1 MGKLTL
7 KSNIRDLE
15 LAARDY
21 SCLSKAGYDTIGD
34 IVSSTYEKLLNI
46 KNIKP
51 DRLDS
56 ILDNICSFGFSI
68 KGYNKKTNIKAIN
81 IDVEPKKTETPMP
94 VYPVDM
100 GIVRAKEY
108 NYSNYVNVQAKKE
121 RDIICIPC
129 GVGNTDFGF
138 RIFGITEV
146 DRCEHPYA
154 NIYALTYNYL
164 IRSSTINPKEL
175 PRFFRNQNQAF
186 SLDYKRV
193 FRLAI
198 IILQMIKNN
207 KISGSS
213 VSMIYSGADREA
225 YSAVELINSYAC
237 LFSKLAKVRYT
248 PLKLV
253 SANSGINISLDE
265 KSDIYIEELQ
275 EILFARELWFGARIN
290 YALDHE
296 SLENLEYIL
305 AEISPYT
312 SFKEGQF
319 KAICDMMNSSDHS
332 VCIMPTGSGKSLV
345 FYFASLLQPLP
356 IFVISPTDILI
367 DDQIRNLWQI
377 HKMDSVSHLKLTK
390 ENDFS
395 TFHLSANINYLT
407 PATFQNRNLLVAFR
421 SINNGKQVKRGIEKR
436 YADGPLLSY
445 IVLDEIHC
453 ISNWGHD
460 FRPEYLM
467 LSKFLRKFLDQTTFL
482 GFTATA
488 NYTIVSDIQK
498 QLDIKQ
504 EKIFSPIPFEKANIS
519 YNFIELATPKDMMQ
533 KAKEIVDE
541 LIRRNQRTIIFTK
554 NDDYSILLSDAIGD
568 EAALFVSD
576 YPTGY
581 QSFANGKCKVLI
593 ASEELGVGINLPNVR
608 NVIHFGLPVS
618 KSEYVQEIGRAGRA
632 EEAVTSYVLYLN
644 VNSNAPEGFLKRTTD
659 GGSTKDIVF
668 EKKNDYY
675 DCYLKF
681 NNGITSKSELSS
693 RITRVF
699 DNLYANKRPLYVKT
713 YKEKSYDWFTD
724 VETQKRYIYMLNN
737 LGYVDDWYS
746 YSGNDEEG
754 TVDIMIVVSSTNHDH
769 FAKDTNMIMR
779 MKERAIAHYEFLG
792 NNRSQIMATQSAKTF
807 KELIGVYIDWYY
819 NRYLYL
825 HKEMFLDS
833 LDFVVLYKDRSDE
846 QITDAIREYFS
857 LPFAEI
863 KNTEAYYA
871 TLSVEDVIKKVSEGI
886 GKSTLANIERINS
899 NNYVLQLDV
908 LLLLGNA
915 MVSKFFDCNRFERII
930 REIGN
935 WEKQKLIEAICAMY
949 PKFER
954 ESRFDVI
961 RTFNHQ
967 SNEIG
972 KPIDELIALCYKE
985 YPKDEIFYGFVAE
998 KLNMIYFANGGK

>member
-1 MGKLTL
+1 MENITP
-7 KSNIRDLE
+7 KSSIRDLE
-15 LAARDY
+15 LAVRDY
-21 SCLSKAGYDTIGD
+21 SCLSKAGYDTVGD
-34 IVSSTYEKLLNI
+34 ILSSTYQKLLTI

-51 DRLDS
+51 DRLDE
-56 ILDNICSFGFSI
+56 ILEKICSLGFSI
-68 KGYNKKTNIKAIN
+68 KGFKSKSLPAQPQSKKSEQIVIPTIPQI
-81 IDVEPKKTETPMP
+81 
-94 VYPVDM
+94 VDP
-100 GIVRAKEY
+100 GKVQAKEY
-108 NYSNYVNVQAKKE
+108 DYANYVNVQINKE
-121 RDIICIPC
+121 RDVICVPC

-138 RIFGITEV
+138 KIFGISESE
-146 DRCEHPYA
+146 RCNHQYA
-154 NIYALTYNYL
+154 NIYALVYNYF
-164 IRSSTINPKEL
+164 IRSTTINPKKL
-175 PRFFRNQNQAF
+175 PRYFKNQNQAF
-186 SLDYKRV
+186 SLDFKRV
-193 FRLAI
+193 YRLAI
-198 IILQMIKNN
+198 IVLQLIKNN
-207 KISGSS
+207 VIVGNSFS
-213 VSMIYSGADREA
+213 VEYSGNAREVQ
-225 YSAVELINSYAC
+225 SAVDLINSYAY
-237 LFSKLAKVRYT
+237 LFSKLAKVHY
-248 PLKLV
+248 V
-253 SANSGINISLDE
+253 SLRLTGTMSGKRISLDE
-265 KSDIYIEELQ
+265 KADVYIDELQ
-275 EILFARELWFGARIN
+275 EILFGRELWFGTRIN
-290 YALDHE
+290 Y
-296 SLENLEYIL
+296 SLEHDSLDGLEFIL
-305 AEISPYT
+305 SEISPYS

-319 KAICDMMNSSDHS
+319 SAICAMLNSSEHS

-377 HKMDSVSHLKLTK
+377 HGMDSVSHLKLTK

-395 TFHLSANINYLT
+395 YFALSANINYLT

-421 SINNGKQVKRGIEKR
+421 SINNGKQTKRGFEKR

-498 QLDIKQ
+498 QLDIRQ
-504 EKIFSPIPFEKANIS
+504 DKIFSPIPFEKVNIS
-519 YNFIELATPKDMMQ
+519 YNFIELSNPKEMMI
-533 KAKEIVDE
+533 KAKEIVTD

-576 YPTGY
+576 YPLGY
-581 QSFANGKCKVLI
+581 QSFASGKCKVLI

-632 EEAVTSYVLYLN
+632 DESVTSYVLYL
-644 VNSNAPEGFLKRTTD
+644 SLDNAPAGFVKRTTD
-659 GGSTKDIVF
+659 GGSNTSCVF

-681 NNGITSKSELSS
+681 NNGIASKKELSD
-693 RITRVF
+693 RLNRVF
-699 DNLYANKRPLYVKT
+699 DDLYAMKRPLYVKT
-713 YKEKSYDWFTD
+713 YREKSNDWFTD
-724 VETQKRYIYMLNN
+724 VETQKRYIYMLSN

-746 YSGNDEEG
+746 YSGNDEENS
-754 TVDIMIVVSSTNHDH
+754 VDIMLVISSNNHDH
-769 FAKDTNMIMR
+769 FSQDKNMILR
-779 MKERAIAHYEFLG
+779 MKQRVTSYYEFLG
-792 NNRSQIMATQSAKTF
+792 NNRSQIMATQNARGF
-807 KELIGVYIDWYY
+807 ADLIEIYVDWYY

-833 LDFVVLYKDRSDE
+833 LDFVQLSKDRPDE

-871 TLSVEDVIKKVSEGI
+871 TLSVEEIIRKVSEGI
-886 GKSTLANIERINS
+886 GKATLVNIERINS
-899 NNYVLQLDV
+899 NSYSLQLDV

-915 MVSKFFDCNRFERII
+915 MVSKFFDFNRFERII
-930 REIGN
+930 GEISK
-935 WEKQKLIEAICAMY
+935 WEKQQLIDAICGMY
-949 PKFER
+949 SKFEK
-954 ESRFDVI
+954 ESRFDII
-961 RTFNHQ
+961 RTFKNFEG
-967 SNEIG
+967 EIG
-972 KPIDELIALCYKE
+972 ISSDALISRCYKD
-985 YPKDEIFYGFVAE
+985 YPKDEIFYGFLAE
-998 KLNMIYFANGGK
+998 KLNKAYFSDGGR

>member
-1 MGKLTL
+1 MEKLTL
-7 KSNIRDLE
+7 KSSIRDLE
-15 LAARDY
+15 LAVRDY

-34 IVSSTYEKLLNI
+34 IVSSTYDKLLSI

-51 DRLDS
+51 DRLDA
-56 ILDNICSFGFSI
+56 ILDKICSFGFSI
-68 KGYNKKTNIKAIN
+68 KGYNKKPSVQPKKV
-81 IDVEPKKTETPMP
+81 VEPPKP
-94 VYPVDM
+94 VVVPPSIPELG

-108 NYSNYVNVQAKKE
+108 NYTNYVNVQIQKE
-121 RDIICIPC
+121 KDVICVPC

-138 RIFGITEV
+138 KILGIAEV
-146 DRCEHPYA
+146 ERCNHPYA
-154 NIYALTYNYL
+154 NIYALIYNYM
-164 IRSSTINPKEL
+164 IRSSTINPKGL
-175 PRFFRNQNQAF
+175 PRFFKNQNQAF

-198 IILQMIKNN
+198 IILQMLKNN
-207 KISGSS
+207 KISGNSLS
-213 VSMIYSGADREA
+213 ITYTGAEKEA
-225 YSAVELINSYAC
+225 YSAVDLINSYAF
-237 LFSKLAKVRYT
+237 LFSKLAKVRYV
-248 PLKLV
+248 PIKLL
-253 SANSGINISLDE
+253 STTSGVHISLDE
-265 KSDIYIEELQ
+265 KAEIYIEELKDIVFGR
-275 EILFARELWFGARIN
+275 EIWFGTRIN
-290 YALDHE
+290 YSLDHD

-305 AEISPYT
+305 SEISPYT

-319 KAICDMMNSSDHS
+319 RAICDMVNSCDHS

-377 HKMDSVSHLKLTK
+377 HNMDSVSHLKLTK
-390 ENDFS
+390 DHDFS
-395 TFHLSANINYLT
+395 TFLISANINYLT

-421 SINNGKQVKRGIEKR
+421 YINNGKQAKRGFEKR

-519 YNFIELATPKDMMQ
+519 YKFIELSTPKEMML
-533 KAKEIVDE
+533 KAKEIVHE

-576 YPTGY
+576 YPLGY
-581 QSFANGKCKVLI
+581 QSFASGKCKVLI

-644 VNSNAPEGFLKRTTD
+644 ASTNAPVGFLKRTTD
-659 GGSTKDIVF
+659 GGSTGEYVF

-681 NNGITSKSELSS
+681 NNGIASKTELSS

-699 DNLYANKRPLYVKT
+699 EDLYSNKRPLYVKT
-713 YKEKSYDWFTD
+713 YKDKSVDWFSD

-754 TVDIMIVVSSTNHDH
+754 TVDIMIVISTSNHDH
-769 FAKDTNMIMR
+769 FSQDRNMIMR
-779 MKERAIAHYEFLG
+779 MKDRAIAHYEFLG
-792 NNRSQIMATQSAKTF
+792 NNRSQIMATQSSKTF
-807 KELIGVYIDWYY
+807 KDLIGVYVDWYY

-825 HKEMFLDS
+825 HKEMFLDC
-833 LDFVVLYKDRSDE
+833 LDFVQLSKDRSDE
-846 QITDAIREYFS
+846 QITDTIREYFS

-871 TLSVEDVIKKVSEGI
+871 TLSVEEVIRKVSEGI

-915 MVSKFFDCNRFERII
+915 MVSRFFDCNRFERII
-930 REIGN
+930 GEISN
-935 WEKQKLIEAICAMY
+935 WEKKKLIDTICVMY
-949 PKFER
+949 PKFEK
-954 ESRFDVI
+954 ESRFDII
-961 RTFNHQ
+961 RTFKEF
-967 SNEIG
+967 SSEIG
-972 KPIDELIALCYKE
+972 QPIDELIARCYKE
-985 YPKDEIFYGFVAE
+985 YPKDEIFYGFLAE
-998 KLNMIYFANGGK
+998 KLNMKYFANGGI

>member
-1 MGKLTL
+1 MEKLTL
-7 KSNIRDLE
+7 KSSIRDLE
-15 LAARDY
+15 LAVRDY
-21 SCLSKAGYDTIGD
+21 SCLSKAGYDTVGD
-34 IVSSTYEKLLNI
+34 IVSSTYEKLLSI

-51 DRLDS
+51 DRLDA
-56 ILDNICSFGFSI
+56 ILDKICSFGFSI
-68 KGYNKKTNIKAIN
+68 RGYNKKPSVKVVKAQEPQRKN
-81 IDVEPKKTETPMP
+81 VEPIVIPDDLE
-94 VYPVDM
+94 
-100 GIVRAKEY
+100 IVRAKEY
-108 NYSNYVNVQAKKE
+108 SYTNYVNVQVQKE
-121 RDIICIPC
+121 KDNICIPC

-138 RIFGITEV
+138 RIFGIPEV
-146 DRCEHPYA
+146 ERCNHPYA
-154 NIYALTYNYL
+154 NIYALIYNYL
-164 IRSSTINPKEL
+164 IRSTTINPKDL

-186 SLDYKRV
+186 ALDYKRV
-193 FRLAI
+193 YRLAI
-198 IILQMIKNN
+198 IFLQMVKNN
-207 KISGSS
+207 MISGNSL
-213 VSMIYSGADREA
+213 SMTYTGAEREA
-225 YSAVELINSYAC
+225 YSAVELINSYAF
-237 LFSKLAKVRYT
+237 LFSKLAKVRYI
-248 PLKLV
+248 PLKLLSTTSGV
-253 SANSGINISLDE
+253 SVSLDA
-265 KSDIYIEELQ
+265 KADINVEELKDIIFGR
-275 EILFARELWFGARIN
+275 EIWFGTRIN
-290 YALDHE
+290 YSLDHD

-305 AEISPYT
+305 AEISPYS

-319 KAICDMMNSSDHS
+319 RAICDMMNSSDHS

-377 HKMDSVSHLKLTK
+377 HNMDSVSHLKLTK

-395 TFHLSANINYLT
+395 TYQISANINYLT

-421 SINNGKQVKRGIEKR
+421 YINNGKQTKRGFEKR

-498 QLDIKQ
+498 QLEIKQ
-504 EKIFSPIPFEKANIS
+504 DKIFSPIPFEKANIS
-519 YNFIELATPKDMMQ
+519 YKFIELSTPKDMMQ
-533 KAKEIVDE
+533 KAKEIVTE

-554 NDDYSILLSDAIGD
+554 NDDYSILLADAIGD

-576 YPTGY
+576 YPLGY

-632 EEAVTSYVLYLN
+632 EEAVTSYVLYLTATT
-644 VNSNAPEGFLKRTTD
+644 NAPAGFLKRTTD
-659 GGSTKDIVF
+659 GGSAGEYVF
-668 EKKNDYY
+668 DKKNDYY

-681 NNGITSKSELSS
+681 NNGIASKAELSS

-699 DNLYANKRPLYVKT
+699 DDLYSNKRPLYVKT
-713 YKEKSYDWFTD
+713 YKEKSVDWFTD
-724 VETQKRYIYMLNN
+724 VETQKRYIYMLHN

-754 TVDIMIVVSSTNHDH
+754 TVDIMIVISTTNHDH
-769 FAKDTNMIMR
+769 FSQDKNMIMR
-779 MKERAIAHYEFLG
+779 MKDRAIAHYEFLG
-792 NNRSQIMATQSAKTF
+792 NNRAQIMATQGSKTF
-807 KELIGVYIDWYY
+807 KDLISVYVDWYY

-825 HKEMFLDS
+825 HKEMFLDC
-833 LDFVVLYKDRSDE
+833 LDFVLLSKDHTDE

-871 TLSVEDVIKKVSEGI
+871 TLSVEDVIRTVSEGI
-886 GKSTLANIERINS
+886 GKSTLVNIERINS

-930 REIGN
+930 EEISN

-949 PKFER
+949 PKFEK

-961 RTFNHQ
+961 RTFKQ
-967 SNEIG
+967 FSSEIG
-972 KPIDELIALCYKE
+972 RPIDDLISLCYKE
-985 YPKDEIFYGFVAE
+985 YPRDEIYYGFIAE
-998 KLNMIYFANGGK
+998 KLNKLFFANGG